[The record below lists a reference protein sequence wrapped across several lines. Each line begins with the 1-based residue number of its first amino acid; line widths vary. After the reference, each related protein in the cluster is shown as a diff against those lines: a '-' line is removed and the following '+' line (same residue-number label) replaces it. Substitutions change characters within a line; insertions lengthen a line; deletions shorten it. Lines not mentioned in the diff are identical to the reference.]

1 MQQSRRWHS
10 SELTCLNPFP
20 SGADTG
26 HRVRSTPPDLSTRPR
41 RAISLA
47 KASSTFLQRRNCLCT
62 PTTEECSQQK
72 AQGEDSDADQS
83 GFQTRTEEDRSEEE
97 SYKLT
102 SSGSQ
107 TSGARSFPKGGGD
120 VSVQLQT
127 QGFRA
132 GEG

>member
-1 MQQSRRWHS
+1 
-10 SELTCLNPFP
+10 
-20 SGADTG
+20 
-26 HRVRSTPPDLSTRPR
+26 
-41 RAISLA
+41 
-47 KASSTFLQRRNCLCT
+47 LQRSET
-62 PTTEECSQQK
+62 AFAPTTEECSQQK
-72 AQGEDSDADQS
+72 AQGEDSDADQN

-107 TSGARSFPKGGGD
+107 TSGSRSFPRGGGD
-120 VSVQLQT
+120 VSIQLPT

>member
-26 HRVRSTPPDLSTRPR
+26 HRVRLMPPDLSTPPKEGNLPR
-41 RAISLA
+41 EGEFDFLA
-47 KASSTFLQRRNCLCT
+47 EAETAFA

-83 GFQTRTEEDRSEEE
+83 GFQPARRRPQRRR
-97 SYKLT
+97 KLQANQQREPDKRLPLF
-102 SSGSQ
+102 S
-107 TSGARSFPKGGGD
+107 
-120 VSVQLQT
+120 
-127 QGFRA
+127 
-132 GEG
+132 

>member
-1 MQQSRRWHS
+1 MQQSRRWRS

-26 HRVRSTPPDLSTRPR
+26 HRVRPTPPDLSTPPKQGNLPR
-41 RAISLA
+41 EGEFDFLA
-47 KASSTFLQRRNCLCT
+47 EAETAFA
-62 PTTEECSQQK
+62 PTTEERSQQK

-107 TSGARSFPKGGGD
+107 TSGSRSFPKGGGD
-120 VSVQLQT
+120 VSVQRQT